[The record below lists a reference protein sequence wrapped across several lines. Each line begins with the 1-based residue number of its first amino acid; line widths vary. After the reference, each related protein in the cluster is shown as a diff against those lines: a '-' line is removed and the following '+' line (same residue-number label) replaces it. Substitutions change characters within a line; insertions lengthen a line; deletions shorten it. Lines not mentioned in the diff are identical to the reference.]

1 MNKRINQLACCL
13 LLLFSVNA
21 ISSSAVAQNKRILV
35 FSKTAGFYHQSI
47 PAGIAALQKLAAE
60 NKFVAD
66 TTKDAAVFTAANL
79 KQYAAVVFLSTTGD
93 VLNDEQQKAFE
104 GYIQA
109 GGGFVG
115 IHAATDT
122 EYGWPW
128 YGKLVGAYF
137 LKHPEQQMATL
148 QVVDRRNISTRH
160 LPATWA
166 RKDEWYNFKE
176 IQPDLH
182 VLIKLDESTYKG
194 GTNGNDHPIAWYHN
208 YDGGRAF
215 YTGLGHVDASYTD
228 PLFLKHL
235 LGGLQYAIGIKRM
248 K

>member
-1 MNKRINQLACCL
+1 MNKRINQLVCFLGVL
-13 LLLFSVNA
+13 LLVS
-21 ISSSAVAQNKRILV
+21 IITSSAVAQNKKILV

-47 PAGIAALQKLAAE
+47 PAGIVALQKLGAE
-60 NKFVAD
+60 NKFLVD
-66 TTKDAAVFTAANL
+66 TTKDAAVFTAASL

-104 GYIQA
+104 QYIKA

-137 LKHPEQQMATL
+137 LKHPEQQIATL
-148 QVVDRRNISTRH
+148 QIVDRKSVATRH

-194 GTNGNDHPIAWYHN
+194 GSNGTDHPMAWYHD

-215 YTGLGHVDASYTD
+215 YTGLGHVDGSYTD

-235 LGGLQYAIGIKRM
+235 LGGLQYAMGIKRM

>member
-1 MNKRINQLACCL
+1 M
-13 LLLFSVNA
+13 SSTA
-21 ISSSAVAQNKRILV
+21 IAQNKKILV

-47 PAGIAALQKLAAE
+47 PAGIAALQKLAVE

-66 TTKDAAVFTAANL
+66 TTKDATIFTAANL

-148 QVVDRRNISTRH
+148 QVVDRKSIATRH

-166 RKDEWYNFKE
+166 RKDEWYNFKD

-194 GTNGNDHPIAWYHN
+194 GSNGTDHPMAWYHN

-235 LGGLQYAIGIKRM
+235 LGGLQYAMGIKRM

>member
-1 MNKRINQLACCL
+1 MNKKTKYLICYL

-21 ISSSAVAQNKRILV
+21 ISTAVAQNKKILV
-35 FSKTAGFYHQSI
+35 FAKTAGFYHQSI
-47 PAGIAALQKLAAE
+47 PVGIAALQKLGAE
-60 NKFVAD
+60 NKFAVD

-104 GYIQA
+104 QYVQA

-137 LKHPEQQMATL
+137 VKHPEQQMATL
-148 QVVDRRNISTRH
+148 QIVDRKSIATRH

-166 RKDEWYNFKE
+166 RKDEWYNFKD

-194 GTNGNDHPIAWYHN
+194 GSNGTDHPMAWYHN

-235 LGGLQYAIGIKRM
+235 LGGLQYAMGIKRM